1 MFASEPITQGDA
13 RILPL
18 ARRQRSA
25 SPLSPHTTPDRA
37 ILVLCAS
44 SHLIRLGIAA
54 VILASAGPLAA
65 ATPAADAAVD
75 GQVASARRETGI
87 LAAYRMS
94 PELRGYDINVLVAGD
109 SAALTGVVDSEDA
122 RLLAGRIALATNGI
136 ARVDNR
142 ITIDALARP
151 RSDTGSGSGVDAR
164 AADDAI
170 SAAIESKLQWNA
182 LTDGLDVRVATHAGR
197 VTLAGSA
204 ISYAER
210 DMAGIVANDT
220 DGVVG
225 VSNELTLAAG
235 ARTDRHAGGP
245 ADPPSDA
252 WISSRVKS
260 SLLFTRGVS
269 RFAISVA
276 TRHGV
281 VSLAGV
287 VASKADRD
295 LVLQVA
301 QDVRGVRQVDAEG
314 LTIG

>member
-1 MFASEPITQGDA
+1 M
-13 RILPL
+13 LPL
-18 ARRQRSA
+18 VRRQRSA
-25 SPLSPHTTPDRA
+25 SPLPIAPDKGTPVLRA
-37 ILVLCAS
+37 T

-54 VILASAGPLAA
+54 IVLASAGPLAA
-65 ATPAADAAVD
+65 AAPPVAAAMD
-75 GQVASARRETGI
+75 GHVASARRETGI
-87 LAAYRMS
+87 LAAYRTS
-94 PELRGYDINVLVAGD
+94 PELRAFDIIVLVADG
-109 SAALTGVVDSEDA
+109 SAVLTGVVDSEAA
-122 RLLAGRIALATNGI
+122 RQLAGRLALAVDGI

-142 ITIDALARP
+142 ITTDALAQP
-151 RSDTGSGSGVDAR
+151 RSDARSGGGADAR
-164 AADDAI
+164 AADAAI
-170 SAAIESKLQWNA
+170 SAAIESKLEWNA
-182 LTDGLDVRVATHAGR
+182 LTAGLDVRVATRAGR

-225 VSNELTLAAG
+225 VTNDLTLAAG
-235 ARTDRHAGGP
+235 AHSVPRAGDPG
-245 ADPPSDA
+245 DPPSDA